1 MKIALI
7 QSSQAIAYDP
17 EEPGDVDAKRCRER
31 AAGVI
36 DRGFTMMES
45 AAGDGADLIVTIEAF
60 NSSVSPADPR
70 YELADFAESLDG
82 PLVGR
87 FASLARQH
95 GVHVVAGLYT
105 AREGRVYNSAIL
117 IGPDGRTIGVYD
129 KTHLPA
135 GEEAAI
141 TPGNAY
147 PVWAT
152 DHGNIGLLVCWDLQY
167 PEAAREL
174 ALGGADLIVCPTWG
188 WEERYG
194 LCRAYENGVAIA
206 AAMGVPASGEIWEFC
221 DPSAVVDQNGCV
233 LARGP
238 RNEEAVIAVEV
249 DIRCEPAPQYGSGA
263 VTGWSS
269 MRRIRMDRRRP
280 FTYLQATVGEPPL
293 FSRYA
298 ESPDGSSG
306 TPVAPPVP
314 ESGARVRY
322 TDMGPVVRV
331 DVNGIGSIL
340 PDPFSEV
347 RDPPDDPDRDRK
359 EEWIRRENL
368 AICRLLDRA
377 VTGAGG
383 SFRSFCEWTV
393 TDHWFHMRYGAGD
406 IRDKRKALFGPDY
419 RAAISSLN
427 WLDPDAGLSGA
438 MQATAY
444 VPRAGTPFRQY
455 AWRPKAMADYEVFG
469 VACAVTTEL
478 PGCRLLHI
486 AGVLGVDAEFNL
498 VAGDD
503 PARQVRHILE
513 TIVAV
518 VTEAGGEARD
528 VLRIRPF
535 VRSPEL
541 ARLVR
546 ATVADIWGD
555 EHPSLMV
562 ADDMSFSP
570 DSPYH
575 GEFQAFAAIPADV
588 AADGSAD
595 GTAGAVATFGAAA
608 MPSSFT
614 AVRRR
619 FAHFD
624 WVQAAEFTAPDD
636 TPSDRLP
643 AAGRPASADE
653 ATEVALAIRGFL
665 EANEISPGH
674 VALVYGYAGSRETW
688 ERFPVVAARAG
699 LPVDA
704 IHLVPSRPMAGL
716 RGRSLKAELTAIV
729 PRGETR

>member
-1 MKIALI
+1 MRIALI

-36 DRGFTMMES
+36 DRGFAMMES

-70 YELADFAESLDG
+70 YELADFSEPLDG
-82 PLVGR
+82 PLLGR
-87 FASLARQH
+87 FASLARRH
-95 GVHVVAGLYT
+95 GVHVAAGLYT
-105 AREGRVYNSAIL
+105 ARDRRVYNSAIL

-147 PVWAT
+147 PVWPT

-206 AAMGVPASGEIWEFC
+206 AAMGVPASGEIWDFC
-221 DPSAVVDQNGCV
+221 DPSAVVDQSGCV
-233 LARGP
+233 LAKGP
-238 RNEEAVIAVEV
+238 RTKEAIIAAEI
-249 DIRCEPAPQYGSGA
+249 DIRREPAPQYGSGA

-280 FTYLQATVGEPPL
+280 FTYLQGTVGEPPL
-293 FSRYA
+293 FARYA
-298 ESPDGSSG
+298 ENPGGSSG
-306 TPVAPPVP
+306 PFVAPPVP
-314 ESGARVRY
+314 ESGVRVRY

-331 DVNGIGSIL
+331 DVNGIGSVL
-340 PDPFSEV
+340 PELFCEV
-347 RDPPDDPDRDRK
+347 RDPSGDPDRDRK

-393 TDHWFHMRYGAGD
+393 TDHWFHMRYGGAD

-427 WLDPDAGLSGA
+427 WLGPDAGLSGS

-444 VPRAGTPFRQY
+444 VPRAGTSFRQY

-486 AGVLGVDAEFNL
+486 AGVLGVDADFNL

-535 VRSPEL
+535 VRSPEV
-541 ARLVR
+541 AHLVR
-546 ATVADIWGD
+546 ETVADIWG
-555 EHPSLMV
+555 EAQPCLMI

-575 GEFQAFAAIPADV
+575 GEFQAFAAIPA
-588 AADGSAD
+588 AD
-595 GTAGAVATFGAAA
+595 GTPAAGTGESVAPSVPTA
-608 MPSSFT
+608 MPSPLT

-624 WVQAAEFTAPDD
+624 WVQAAEFAASED
-636 TPSDRLP
+636 TPRDRLP
-643 AAGRPASADE
+643 ADE
-653 ATEVALAIRGFL
+653 ATEVAEAIRGFL
-665 EANEISPGH
+665 EANEIGPGH
-674 VALVYGYAGSRETW
+674 VALIYGYAGSREMW
-688 ERFPVVAARAG
+688 ESFLAAAARAG
-699 LPVDA
+699 LPADA
-704 IHLVPSRPMAGL
+704 IHLVPSRAMVGL
-716 RGRSLKAELTAIV
+716 GGRSLKVELTAIV